1 MKIIINGENTE
12 VQATALDQLLVELGY
27 GDSRV
32 ATAVNGVFVAQGH
45 RADCT
50 LNEADRL
57 EVVTPRQGECPGC
70 SRKPPRFSMALSCHH
85 V

>member
-27 GDSRV
+27 GDSWV

-57 EVVTPRQGECPGC
+57 EVVTPRQGG
-70 SRKPPRFSMALSCHH
+70 
-85 V
+85 

>member
-27 GDSRV
+27 GDARV

-57 EVVTPRQGECPGC
+57 EVVTPRQGG
-70 SRKPPRFSMALSCHH
+70 
-85 V
+85 

>member
-1 MKIIINGENTE
+1 MKIIINGKNTE

-32 ATAVNGVFVAQGH
+32 ATAVNGAFVAQGH

-50 LNEADRL
+50 LSEADRL
-57 EVVTPRQGECPGC
+57 EVVTPRQGG
-70 SRKPPRFSMALSCHH
+70 
-85 V
+85 

>member
-12 VQATALDQLLVELGY
+12 VQATALNQLLVELGY

-32 ATAVNGVFVAQGH
+32 ATAGNGVCGEQGH
-45 RADCT
+45 RANCT

-57 EVVTPRQGECPGC
+57 EVVTPRQGG
-70 SRKPPRFSMALSCHH
+70 
-85 V
+85 

>member
-27 GDSRV
+27 GNSRV
-32 ATAVNGVFVAQGH
+32 ATAVNGDFVAEGN
-45 RADCT
+45 RADCV

-57 EVVTPRQGECPGC
+57 EVVTPRQGG
-70 SRKPPRFSMALSCHH
+70 
-85 V
+85 

>member
-12 VQATALDQLLVELGY
+12 VRATALDQLLVELGY

-32 ATAVNGVFVAQGH
+32 ATAVNGVFVAQLH

-57 EVVTPRQGECPGC
+57 EVVTPRQGG
-70 SRKPPRFSMALSCHH
+70 
-85 V
+85 

>member
-32 ATAVNGVFVAQGH
+32 ATAVNGVFVEQGH

-57 EVVTPRQGECPGC
+57 EVVTPRQGG
-70 SRKPPRFSMALSCHH
+70 
-85 V
+85 

>member
-1 MKIIINGENTE
+1 MKIIINGEKTE
-12 VQATALDQLLVELGY
+12 VNATTLDQLLVELGY

-32 ATAVNGVFVAQGH
+32 ATAVNGVFVEQGY

-57 EVVTPRQGECPGC
+57 EVVTPRQGG
-70 SRKPPRFSMALSCHH
+70 
-85 V
+85 

>member
-1 MKIIINGENTE
+1 MVKHNDTLFTVLHDLESWMKIIINGENTE
-12 VQATALDQLLVELGY
+12 VEATALDQLLVELGY
-27 GDSRV
+27 GNSRV

-57 EVVTPRQGECPGC
+57 EVVTPRQGG
-70 SRKPPRFSMALSCHH
+70 
-85 V
+85 

>member
-32 ATAVNGVFVAQGH
+32 ATAVNGVFVAQGNW
-45 RADCT
+45 ANYT
-50 LNEADRL
+50 LNEADQL
-57 EVVTPRQGECPGC
+57 EVVTPRQGG
-70 SRKPPRFSMALSCHH
+70 
-85 V
+85 

>member
-12 VQATALDQLLVELGY
+12 VRATALDQLLVELGY
-27 GDSRV
+27 GELQV

-50 LNEADRL
+50 LSQSDRL
-57 EVVTPRQGECPGC
+57 EVVTPRQGG
-70 SRKPPRFSMALSCHH
+70 
-85 V
+85 

>member
-32 ATAVNGVFVAQGH
+32 ATAVNGVFVPQGH

-57 EVVTPRQGECPGC
+57 EVVTPRQGG
-70 SRKPPRFSMALSCHH
+70 
-85 V
+85 

>member
-45 RADCT
+45 RADCI
-50 LNEADRL
+50 LSDADRL
-57 EVVTPRQGECPGC
+57 EVVTPRQGG
-70 SRKPPRFSMALSCHH
+70 
-85 V
+85 